1 MPPVASA
8 PAAPRAA
15 TGSATGTDDRQPA
28 GSAEDF
34 MSALAA
40 LAGALAVPA
49 AAVAP
54 VPEEPKKP
62 ADPGTPDAT
71 LLAAAMPVALA
82 APLVVAPSADLG
94 TPAPVPPPS
103 TPAIAPAIT
112 APATVTQP
120 LPGLVAPE
128 AAPAPA
134 EPTPVAKVPVPP
146 ARTAAPAGPPAQ
158 PAAAPVD
165 VPQAAPQQT
174 APQQAAPQQTAPQQL
189 VAQPAARPASDR
201 DQPADPAPVGTP
213 PAAATAPV
221 AAPATG
227 TDNRPSEDPRR
238 DQSTGPQAP
247 APAAAVTAAAPAA
260 PVAEVTAP
268 AAPAQPAAPLPPAA
282 QVAVHI
288 VPLRREADGVHRLT
302 VHLHPDDLGP
312 VRVVAEI
319 RDGGVSVQLASGT
332 ETGREALHEALPQ
345 LRQELLDAG
354 FTNCSLDLR
363 QEAAGGGPEYRQP
376 APGQPSGPGTA
387 APVAAPAPPEAR
399 PAVDRNRLL
408 DLRV

>member
-165 VPQAAPQQT
+165 VPQAAPQQA
-174 APQQAAPQQTAPQQL
+174 APQQAAPQQTAPQQV

-213 PAAATAPV
+213 PAA
-221 AAPATG
+221 
-227 TDNRPSEDPRR
+227 
-238 DQSTGPQAP
+238 
-247 APAAAVTAAAPAA
+247 
-260 PVAEVTAP
+260 VTAP

-332 ETGREALHEALPQ
+332 ETGREALHDALPQ

>member
-15 TGSATGTDDRQPA
+15 TGSATGTDDRRPA

-82 APLVVAPSADLG
+82 APLVVSPSADLG

-165 VPQAAPQQT
+165 VPQAAPQQ
-174 APQQAAPQQTAPQQL
+174 
-189 VAQPAARPASDR
+189 AARPASDR